1 MSYLFETF
9 VGIAVAIFLYLLG
22 QYLLS
27 DAQAQAQAQA
37 QHEAICLL
45 ERKLSEDIHDK
56 HNFPETK
63 VSDDGD
69 VGC

>member
-27 DAQAQAQAQA
+27 DAQAQAQAQ
-37 QHEAICLL
+37 HEADMLIG
-45 ERKLSEDIHDK
+45 
-56 HNFPETK
+56 TK
-63 VSDDGD
+63 TF
-69 VGC
+69 

>member
-9 VGIAVAIFLYLLG
+9 VGIAAAIFLYLLG
-22 QYLLS
+22 QYLLP
-27 DAQAQAQAQA
+27 DAQAQAQA
-37 QHEAICLL
+37 QHEQICLL

>member
-9 VGIAVAIFLYLLG
+9 VGIAVVIFLYMLG
-22 QYLLS
+22 QYLLP
-27 DAQAQAQAQA
+27 DAPAQAQDKQ
-37 QHEAICLL
+37 ICLL
-45 ERKLSEDIHDK
+45 DRKLSEDKHDK
-56 HNFPETK
+56 HEFPETK

>member
-1 MSYLFETF
+1 MIRIAHPEGYLPCSSC
-9 VGIAVAIFLYLLG
+9 GSLG
-22 QYLLS
+22 YT
-27 DAQAQAQAQA
+27 DEQA

>member
-9 VGIAVAIFLYLLG
+9 VGIAVAIFLYLLV
-22 QYLLS
+22 QYLLP
-27 DAQAQAQAQA
+27 DAPAQA

>member
-22 QYLLS
+22 QYLLP
-27 DAQAQAQAQA
+27 DAQAQA
-37 QHEAICLL
+37 QHEQICLL

-56 HNFPETK
+56 HDFPETK

>member
-27 DAQAQAQAQA
+27 DAQAQAQAQ
-37 QHEAICLL
+37 HEAICLL

-56 HNFPETK
+56 HDFPETK

>member
-9 VGIAVAIFLYLLG
+9 VGIAVAIFLYLLV
-22 QYLLS
+22 QYLLP
-27 DAQAQAQAQA
+27 DAQAQAQA

>member
-27 DAQAQAQAQA
+27 DAQAQAQA